1 MEEIDKINTYI
12 FIFITDIYMYQL
24 PMWDIAHLKIKVFL
38 ACIHLVNIIM
48 YHDLNIV
55 IFHNFESSFKQ

>member
-1 MEEIDKINTYI
+1 MEEIDKINIYI

-38 ACIHLVNIIM
+38 AFIYSVNIIM
-48 YHDLNIV
+48 YHNLNIV